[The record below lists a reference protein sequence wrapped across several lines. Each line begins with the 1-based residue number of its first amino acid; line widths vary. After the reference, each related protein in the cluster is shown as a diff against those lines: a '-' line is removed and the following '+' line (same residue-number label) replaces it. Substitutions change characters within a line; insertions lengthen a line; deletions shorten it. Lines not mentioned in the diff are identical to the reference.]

1 MNVNYS
7 GPAKTACLYAC
18 KIMTIVLS
26 LAACNYSLRNL
37 GIISYEIQ
45 GGMKLLLFFLFLL
58 TVTMQGY

>member
-37 GIISYEIQ
+37 GIKASLIPAAKRIQ
-45 GGMKLLLFFLFLL
+45 KPVRL
-58 TVTMQGY
+58 TLK